1 MKSKKTQSSFTP
13 LKNTHEEVKVAEN
26 VTKSKSFLGNSHD
39 EAAIQKTGDAEKQ
52 DVQPEVE

>member
-13 LKNTHEEVKVAEN
+13 LTNAHEEVKVAEN
-26 VTKSKSFLGNSHD
+26 VTNSKSFFGNSHE
-39 EAAIQKTGDAEKQ
+39 EAAIQNTGDAEKQ